1 MDIFFEVVG
10 WAGTVV
16 ILAGYFLLS
25 IGRIANGRVYQWL
38 NLTGAIGLL
47 VNGAVHAAWP
57 SAILNVVWSGIAV
70 FALVQLVRKRRA
82 NSRETA
88 SADSAII

>member
-16 ILAGYFLLS
+16 ILTGYFLLS
-25 IGRIANGRVYQWL
+25 IGRIPNGRLYQWL
-38 NLTGAIGLL
+38 NLAGAIGLL
-47 VNGAVHAAWP
+47 VNGAFHAAWP
-57 SAILNVVWSGIAV
+57 SAILNVVWSGIAL
-70 FALVQLVRKRRA
+70 FALVQLVRKRRT
-82 NSRETA
+82 NSTETA